1 MEISG
6 DVLRF
11 LSSCLLGA
19 GLGFLYDGFR
29 LLRLFWKNRAA
40 VFVEDL
46 FFSGICTLL
55 TLWFLVEQCSGRVR
69 AYALF
74 GELLGFLVYHFT
86 VGELVIRLLRGM
98 KAKKSKVNR
107 IVNVAI
113 AAMICYVAVS
123 LLVLQADISSY
134 RRRLSDL
141 EAQCEEQ
148 QVQNDEMESL
158 LKKGSDFDYIVKM
171 AREKLGLIFSDEQ
184 VFYDAAGNQ

>member
-86 VGELVIRLLRGM
+86 VGELVIRLLRG
-98 KAKKSKVNR
+98 
-107 IVNVAI
+107 I
-113 AAMICYVAVS
+113 VAVVKWVLHGIFRIFLRPIGQVIRFVAQKINVFFRW
-123 LLVLQADISSY
+123 LLQCLKRAPILRNFHLQ
-134 RRRLSDL
+134 RRNGMLYNKHNKKPGRNK
-141 EAQCEEQ
+141 EGAGQ
-148 QVQNDEMESL
+148 DEGE
-158 LKKGSDFDYIVKM
+158 KK
-171 AREKLGLIFSDEQ
+171 
-184 VFYDAAGNQ
+184 

>member
-86 VGELVIRLLRGM
+86 VGELVIRLLRG
-98 KAKKSKVNR
+98 
-107 IVNVAI
+107 I
-113 AAMICYVAVS
+113 VAVVKW
-123 LLVLQADISSY
+123 VLRGIFRIFLRPIGQGI
-134 RRRLSDL
+134 RFV
-141 EAQCEEQ
+141 AQKIKAFLDGCYN
-148 QVQNDEMESL
+148 V
-158 LKKGSDFDYIVKM
+158 
-171 AREKLGLIFSDEQ
+171 
-184 VFYDAAGNQ
+184 